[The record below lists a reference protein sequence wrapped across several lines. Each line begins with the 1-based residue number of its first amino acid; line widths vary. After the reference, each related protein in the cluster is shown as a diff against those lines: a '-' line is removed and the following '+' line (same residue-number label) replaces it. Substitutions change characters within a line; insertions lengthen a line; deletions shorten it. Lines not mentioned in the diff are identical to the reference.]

1 MIFQKK
7 KFKTGS
13 DKQDLRSIQP
23 SDNRMQVATQWMA
36 KLMKLSNVEET
47 NLLMYPRG
55 RLLLEMQRQQLV
67 RTQQKQIWGQ
77 LENLLNQLQQPKVRP
92 GYQLKN
98 QVLSLYLLKKL
109 EALLLFRSPH
119 NLQLLHRKVVGKL
132 QLQQRGKEEIKLYKN
147 NLRIIKFLA
156 QVQLAVKKGHQFNN
170 RNHQKLGLLNCRNQV
185 LQLLEL
191 VKLSLQLK
199 NLLLRLVYN
208 PRKVFY
214 PQKLQEE
221 LVNCKW
227 QMRLQVILQ
236 EASIVLRLMII
247 HQRVRI

>member
-1 MIFQKK
+1 
-7 KFKTGS
+7 
-13 DKQDLRSIQP
+13 
-23 SDNRMQVATQWMA
+23 
-36 KLMKLSNVEET
+36 MKLSNVEET
-47 NLLMYPRG
+47 NLLMYPRH
-55 RLLLEMQRQQLV
+55 RLLLEMQRHQLV

-77 LENLLNQLQQPKVRP
+77 LENLLNQQQQLKVRP

-119 NLQLLHRKVVGKL
+119 NLPLLHRKVVGKL

-199 NLLLRLVYN
+199 NLLLRLLYN

-214 PQKLQEE
+214 LQTLQEE

-227 QMRLQVILQ
+227 
-236 EASIVLRLMII
+236 
-247 HQRVRI
+247 